1 MNKETDKRTI
11 KNQLYEMVLDGR
23 KDSGV
28 EVTVFNTLS
37 IGVPLLIGG
46 VLAVLSSYLYHIEE

>member
-1 MNKETDKRTI
+1 
-11 KNQLYEMVLDGR
+11 MVLDGR

-37 IGVPLLIGG
+37 IGVPLVIGG
-46 VLAVLSSYLYHIEE
+46 ALAVLSSYLYHIEE